1 MSDDVL
7 DRAPVLSRDGI
18 VEYRASALGGCLR
31 SLALARQGFEP
42 VAPPKQMLEVFQ
54 AGHET
59 ERQAWQKGL
68 LKGTAQNYVRLPVTD
83 TICITGHLDSWDRV
97 WVPRPQQKE
106 GDLGVRAGP
115 GSRMYEVKSQSKNEW
130 GPIRES
136 QMWSRY
142 QWQFSVYILATG
154 HPLTVVRVL
163 RDKEGNVSDSVE
175 EVFVDP
181 PRTLVEVKARVL
193 AVELLA
199 RKDLTDVPCDP
210 IMFPCPYFYTHPQD
224 DAAVREYVDD
234 DNAVTLAAQYS
245 EAAREQRLAKQRSDA
260 ARKTL
265 LTWMG
270 DKEKIELPGGW
281 KVTRYETK
289 ERLVPARTQKAY
301 WGLRV
306 TPPKEDDAEPT
317 VESS

>member
-1 MSDDVL
+1 MSDDIL
-7 DRAPVLSRDGI
+7 DRAPVLSRDGV

-31 SLALARQGFEP
+31 SLALARQGFDP
-42 VAPPKQMLEVFQ
+42 VAPPKQMLDVFQ
-54 AGHET
+54 AGHEA
-59 ERQAWQKGL
+59 ERQAFAKGVIQ
-68 LKGTAQNYVRLPVTD
+68 GTPQWAVSLSVTD
-83 TICITGHLDSWDRV
+83 NIVITGHLDSWWHD
-97 WVPRPQQKE
+97 
-106 GDLGVRAGP
+106 GGH
-115 GSRMYEVKSQSKNEW
+115 EVKSQSENEW

-163 RDKEGNVSDSVE
+163 RDKEGNVSDSCE

-199 RKDLTDVPCDP
+199 RKDLTNVPCDP

-265 LTWMG
+265 LTWMA

-289 ERLVPARTQKAY
+289 ERLVPARTQKAF
-301 WGLRV
+301 WSLRV
-306 TPPKEDDAEPT
+306 TPPKEEDEPSN
-317 VESS
+317 EQ